1 MAKLRSTNQCLL
13 VLLSLL
19 NFWSLPFSSALN
31 PLLTLEKSQN
41 CQKCNWEA
49 YIPKIAILRTRK
61 YNFLRR
67 EIQCVS
73 VLSVEE
79 VAVLKHNG
87 LVRFPENSRDW
98 AETGFSTLLNT
109 FASPHTQTR
118 GWCWWWSMITDH
130 MHFEKHSSDLDLV
143 YLRKLFINCKKAMS
157 IIWTSLE
164 QCKKASIEK
173 CLKQNAVGL
182 EISEVGV
189 PPMTEPL
196 ERERGTW
203 NTELLRWHPAG
214 PKIVFLFYFNLFFF
228 VPCAHAHVNQL

>member
-1 MAKLRSTNQCLL
+1 M
-13 VLLSLL
+13 
-19 NFWSLPFSSALN
+19 
-31 PLLTLEKSQN
+31 
-41 CQKCNWEA
+41 
-49 YIPKIAILRTRK
+49 
-61 YNFLRR
+61 
-67 EIQCVS
+67 S

-118 GWCWWWSMITDH
+118 GWWWWWSMITDH
-130 MHFEKHSSDLDLV
+130 MHFETHSSDLDLV

-189 PPMTEPL
+189 PPMTQPL
-196 ERERGTW
+196 ERERHVEYGVV
-203 NTELLRWHPAG
+203 RVFV
-214 PKIVFLFYFNLFFF
+214 KIVFSFNFFFF
-228 VPCAHAHVNQL
+228 VPCAHTHVNQL